1 MKDLSKGFIALFRQF
16 LKWEWF
22 TDVNTCHFFQYCL
35 LRANPKTITWRG
47 QKIKRG
53 QFISSLN
60 TMSKET
66 GLTVMQIRTCINK
79 LKMTGEITNETTNQ
93 NSIITIKNYNEYQSN
108 NKRITRDLTHEITN
122 GNPSDSKHTTEP
134 ITHEITH
141 KLTTNNNIDI
151 YSNSNNIISLS
162 NKKKNISERE
172 REILKK
178 YLLNKKRKEP
188 ITDIDAYIGLLVK
201 NGDFQ
206 YNLEKALKWQEK
218 QEQKKQKEIAAAEKI
233 EEVQEDAETKKAAYE
248 KFKKAAKEL
257 RKIK

>member
-35 LRANPKTITWRG
+35 LRANPKSVTWRG

-66 GLTVMQIRTCINK
+66 GLSVMQIRTCINK
-79 LKMTGEITNETTNQ
+79 LKMTGEITSETSTQ
-93 NSIITIKNYNEYQSN
+93 NSIITVKNYNEYQSN
-108 NKRITRDLTHEITN
+108 NKRVTRKLTHEITN
-122 GNPSDSKHTTEP
+122 GNTDESKQTSEP
-134 ITHEITH
+134 ITNEITY
-141 KLTTNNNIDI
+141 KLTTNNNNTI
-151 YSNSNNIISLS
+151 YSNNNNIISL
-162 NKKKNISERE
+162 NKKKISKNE

-188 ITDIDAYIGLLVK
+188 IADVDAYISLLVK
-201 NGDFQ
+201 NGDVEYQ
-206 YNLEKALKWQEK
+206 LERALKWQAK
-218 QEQKKQKEIAAAEKI
+218 QEQKKQEVSSAAAEKI
-233 EEVQEDAETKKAAYE
+233 EEVQEDAESKKAAYE

>member
-122 GNPSDSKHTTEP
+122 GNTSESKQTSEP
-134 ITHEITH
+134 ITNEITH

-162 NKKKNISERE
+162 LNKKVSKEE
-172 REILKK
+172 REILKNYVK
-178 YLLNKKRKEP
+178 QNNLAKSSV
-188 ITDIDAYIGLLVK
+188 TAYVNAMIR
-201 NGDFQ
+201 NGDHLEILEQ
-206 YNLEKALKWQEK
+206 EKAKAEK
-218 QEQKKQKEIAAAEKI
+218 KKQKEIAAAEKI
-233 EEVQEDAETKKAAYE
+233 EEVQEDAETKKAAFE